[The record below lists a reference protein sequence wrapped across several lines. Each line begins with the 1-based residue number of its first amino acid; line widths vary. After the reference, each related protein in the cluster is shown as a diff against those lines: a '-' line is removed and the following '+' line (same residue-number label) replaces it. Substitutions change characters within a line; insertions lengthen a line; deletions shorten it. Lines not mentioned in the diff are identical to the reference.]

1 MQQAKNIDIYS
12 LKDSPKWLGLS
23 MQSKVLI
30 SLLQIDWRIDRPV
43 PYSVSEA
50 MNKIPC
56 ARGTAQRAFKE
67 LEEAGFIVS
76 CGFKMDEV
84 KKIKSRHWML
94 TWLPYQNDGPTNNWD
109 QKAVEHD
116 GSELKNNLPI
126 DGLRDIDYRSLLYK
140 YIKLKITQTLNHLLG
155 TGLTGRQKEYYLLK
169 SLLLGCLLRSQDSK
183 DNKALRLRTRY
194 GGFFMGKI
202 NGSQIIFYKHSG
214 ENQAAKNIN

>member
-56 ARGTAQRAFKE
+56 AKGTAQRAFKE

-140 YIKLKITQTLNHLLG
+140 YIKLKIAQTEGTLLFKYNSPKDFENNPDVEPFVG
-155 TGLTGRQKEYYLLK
+155 YWSDGETERILSLEESAFRMLTKI
-169 SLLLGCLLRSQDSK
+169 
-183 DNKALRLRTRY
+183 TR
-194 GGFFMGKI
+194 
-202 NGSQIIFYKHSG
+202 
-214 ENQAAKNIN
+214 